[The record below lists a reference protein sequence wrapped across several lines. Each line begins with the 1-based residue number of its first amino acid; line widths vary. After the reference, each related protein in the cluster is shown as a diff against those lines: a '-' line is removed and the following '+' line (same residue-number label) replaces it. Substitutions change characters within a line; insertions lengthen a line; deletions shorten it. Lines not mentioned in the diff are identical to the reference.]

1 MSQKIK
7 KLSCAN
13 NWISWIM
20 GLGVIPFFFGRF
32 FLMAWEYSTC
42 WWVTVVFLII
52 PIAFLVWKF
61 IFLKAY
67 IKDINA
73 DGKKQLSVWLL
84 NGSTALLIAG
94 AYLAIILFFGLVN
107 PYVYIIPLMLFML
120 MKVVGMIYDF
130 LLTSKIFNGIK
141 HDTFLG
147 LAIFIV
153 YIITAANSEVN
164 AAIYFAKIL
173 AIVLS
178 VVLTALVLKSCLL
191 DKLPLSDHK
200 TIMNF
205 LLVSLL
211 AVGISVYTIYLWFW
225 KAGDESQ
232 ALFSAVMGIYAAI
245 LGGAITLGGVAWTIK
260 DGNEKRQKEL
270 ERIENERKEEE
281 RKKYRPFVNVYAG
294 YNLQGLPSTEP
305 IRGTDWLKNTD
316 KISNVWSEK
325 LNIANNIRDCC
336 FANTDFSNFYVWG
349 IKIDDVMTSFKSY
362 RYIRKNVY
370 FQLIFTGSIYT
381 EKPIEKLSLIL
392 EDMLGGL
399 YELKLDFSV
408 NSMYQQI
415 VISGNEPT
423 IFIGEKKMEKTDE

>member
-1 MSQKIK
+1 
-7 KLSCAN
+7 
-13 NWISWIM
+13 M

-94 AYLAIILFFGLVN
+94 AYLAIILFFCLVN
-107 PYVYIIPLMLFML
+107 PYVYIIPLILFML
-120 MKVVGMIYDF
+120 TKVVGMIYDF
-130 LLTSKIFNGIK
+130 LVTSKIFNGIK

-153 YIITAANSEVN
+153 YIITAANSDVN

-191 DKLPLSDHK
+191 DKMPLSDHK

-211 AVGISVYTIYLWFW
+211 AVGVSVYTIYLWFW
-225 KAGDESQ
+225 KAGDENQ

-349 IKIDDVMTSFKSY
+349 IKIDDAMTSFKSY

-408 NSMYQQI
+408 NSMYKQI

>member
-1 MSQKIK
+1 
-7 KLSCAN
+7 
-13 NWISWIM
+13 M

-130 LLTSKIFNGIK
+130 LLNSKIFNGIK

-153 YIITAANSEVN
+153 YIITAANSDVN

-173 AIVLS
+173 ANVLS

-225 KAGDESQ
+225 KTGDENQ

-305 IRGTDWLKNTD
+305 IRVTDWLKNTD
-316 KISNVWSEK
+316 KISNVQSEELK
-325 LNIANNIRDCC
+325 IANNISDCC

-349 IKIDDVMTSFKSY
+349 IKIDDSTTDFKSY
-362 RYIRKNVY
+362 RYIRRERY
-370 FQLIFTGSIYT
+370 FQLSFTGPIYT
-381 EKPIEKLSLIL
+381 EKPIETLSLIL

-408 NSMYQQI
+408 NSMYKQI

-423 IFIGEKKMEKTDE
+423 IFIGEKKTEKTDE

>member
-94 AYLAIILFFGLVN
+94 AYLTIILFFGLVN

-153 YIITAANSEVN
+153 YIITAANSDVN
-164 AAIYFAKIL
+164 VAIYFAKIL

-225 KAGDESQ
+225 KAGDETQ

-260 DGNEKRQKEL
+260 DGNEKRQEEL
-270 ERIENERKEEE
+270 QRVENEHKEEE

-305 IRGTDWLKNTD
+305 IRVTDWLKNTD
-316 KISNVWSEK
+316 KISNVQTEN

-336 FANTDFSNFYVWG
+336 FANSDFSNFYVWG
-349 IKIDDVMTSFKSY
+349 IKIDDSTTDFKSY

>member
-42 WWVTVVFLII
+42 WWVTVIFLII

-130 LLTSKIFNGIK
+130 LLNSKIFNGIK

-153 YIITAANSEVN
+153 YIITAANSDVN

-225 KAGDESQ
+225 KAGDENQ

-260 DGNEKRQKEL
+260 DGNEKRQEEL
-270 ERIENERKEEE
+270 QRVENERKEEE

-305 IRGTDWLKNTD
+305 IRVTDWLKNTD

-349 IKIDDVMTSFKSY
+349 IKIDDAMTSFKSY

>member
-120 MKVVGMIYDF
+120 MKAVGMIYDF

-141 HDTFLG
+141 HDTILG

-153 YIITAANSEVN
+153 YIITAANSDVN

-225 KAGDESQ
+225 KAGDENQ

-305 IRGTDWLKNTD
+305 IRVTDWLKNTD
-316 KISNVWSEK
+316 KISNVQSEK

-336 FANTDFSNFYVWG
+336 FANSDFSNFYVWG
-349 IKIDDVMTSFKSY
+349 IKIDDSTTDFKSY
-362 RYIRKNVY
+362 RYIRKERY
-370 FQLIFTGSIYT
+370 FQLSFTGPIYT
-381 EKPIEKLSLIL
+381 EKPIETLSLIL
-392 EDMLGGL
+392 EDMLGNS
-399 YELKLDFSV
+399 YELKLDFGF
-408 NSMYQQI
+408 NSIYQQI
-415 VISGNEPT
+415 VISGNGHT
-423 IFIGEKKMEKTDE
+423 VFIGEKKTENIDE